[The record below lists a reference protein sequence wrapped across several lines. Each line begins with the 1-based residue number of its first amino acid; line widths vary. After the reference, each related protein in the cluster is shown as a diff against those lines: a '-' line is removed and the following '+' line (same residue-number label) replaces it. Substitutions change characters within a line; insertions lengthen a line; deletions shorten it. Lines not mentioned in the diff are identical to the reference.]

1 MSARSEATEHV
12 AFVVALQI
20 VDDAEGKRK
29 RYTLRNEVDLSSRQG
44 HWLPNETLE
53 RYPSA

>member
-12 AFVVALQI
+12 AFVVPLQI
-20 VDDAEGKRK
+20 VDDVEGKRK
-29 RYTLRNEVDLSSRQG
+29 KYTLRNEVDLSSRRG